1 MDNDVYTEDLD
12 DFGSR
17 ERKMAGELLAADLP
31 SGFYNDGVKVAFNR
45 NSGYVF
51 LVNSDYQCAMF
62 NGDNLELF
70 HSTPYNGH
78 EGFLTDLLSEY
89 GPDDLHHEDAD
100 YLRQAAENENVDLAE
115 YPAWKD
121 QA

>member
-1 MDNDVYTEDLD
+1 MTNNSYTEDFA
-12 DFGSR
+12 DFGQR
-17 ERKMAGELLAADLP
+17 ERKLAGKLLSADIP
-31 SGFYNDGVKVAFNR
+31 NGFYNDGVKVAFNR

-70 HSTPYNGH
+70 HNTPYDGH

-89 GPDDLHHEDAD
+89 APDDLHQEDAD
-100 YLRQAAENENVDLAE
+100 YLLQAAKNESVSLSD
-115 YPAWKD
+115 YPAWVKP
-121 QA
+121 